1 MKARDTRIKILESA
15 LQLFSMRGYLG
26 ATTKEIAFR
35 AGVAEITLFRH
46 FPSKEKL
53 FEDTIKNYSFLPAL
67 KEMIPGLKE
76 MDYHEAL
83 TSIAHK
89 FLERLSERRELIR
102 IMQGEMAVYPAK
114 VKDIYQCLVGEIFST
129 LASYFRELQ
138 RKGHLRE
145 FQPELAARAFLGM
158 FFAHFNSLEFLSEKK
173 RRSVD
178 NRAVIRE
185 FVAIFIQGTNR

>member
-26 ATTKEIAFR
+26 ATTKEIALR

-83 TSIAHK
+83 TGIAHK

-114 VKDIYQCLVGEIFST
+114 VKDIYQSLVGEIFST

-138 RKGHLRE
+138 KDGHLRE

-173 RRSVD
+173 KRSVD